1 MNGYLNVK
9 DCRHVDDNSVTTVV
23 IKRACELTGE
33 AREVAH
39 ISEVMEAYIELAV
52 KGLLVKD
59 NDDNKSMF
67 AWEEFQK
74 AATRR
79 LKALNDVESAFKGSC
94 VGASPMCYTRDN
106 YEEACNRLVKA
117 TGYKVVVKL
126 I

>member
-1 MNGYLNVK
+1 MSGYLNVK
-9 DCRHVDDNSVTTVV
+9 DCRPVDSNDVTTVV
-23 IKRACELTGE
+23 IEKACELTGCD
-33 AREVAH
+33 REVAH
-39 ISEVMEAYIELAV
+39 IGAVMEAYIELAV
-52 KGLLVKD
+52 KDLLVKK
-59 NDDNKSMF
+59 NDDNKSLF

-79 LKALNDVESAFKGSC
+79 LKALNDVESVFTGSC

-106 YEEACNRLVKA
+106 YEEAYNRLVKA